1 MKESNLYSRYFTY
14 IKPLTRLPIIK
25 TYGPAIF
32 SLLTISVFVVFAI
45 RPTLETIL
53 VLQKKLTD
61 ADKIIAQ
68 IKEKTDNLS
77 KGRENYQLLSQDI
90 KNKIRASVPD
100 NIDIKSL
107 SQILEVSAKTNEAS
121 ISALQIQPLILE
133 NKANENKNQLGEIL
147 FTFNIEGSYST
158 LTSVLRDL
166 KLSNRLISIDKLN
179 FNKVAEGK
187 NIIMSINGKA
197 YFLK

>member
-14 IKPLTRLPIIK
+14 VKPLIRLPIVK

-90 KNKIRASVPD
+90 KNKIRSSVPD

-133 NKANENKNQLGEIL
+133 NKSNENKNQLGEIV

-187 NIIMSINGKA
+187 NIIMSVNGKA

>member
-14 IKPLTRLPIIK
+14 IKPLTRLPIVK
-25 TYGPAIF
+25 TYGTAIF

-45 RPTLETIL
+45 RPTFETIL
-53 VLQKKLTD
+53 ILQKKIAD
-61 ADKIIAQ
+61 ADKIVAQ
-68 IKEKTDNLS
+68 INEKTDNLS

-100 NIDIKSL
+100 TIDIKSL

-133 NKANENKNQLGEIL
+133 NKANENKNQLGEIV

-187 NIIMSINGKA
+187 NIIMSVNGKA

>member
-1 MKESNLYSRYFTY
+1 MKESNRYSRYFTY
-14 IKPLTRLPIIK
+14 IKPFTRLPIVK
-25 TYGPAIF
+25 TYGPVIF

-53 VLQKKLTD
+53 ILQKKLAD
-61 ADKIIAQ
+61 ADKIVAQ
-68 IKEKTDNLS
+68 INEKTDNLS
-77 KGRENYQLLSQDI
+77 KGRENYQLLSQNI
-90 KNKIRASVPD
+90 KNKVHASIPD

-107 SQILEVSAKTNEAS
+107 SQALEGSAKTHEAS

-133 NKANENKNQLGEIL
+133 NKANENKNALGEIT
-147 FTFNIEGSYST
+147 FIFNIEGSYST

-166 KLSNRLISIDKLN
+166 KLSSRLISIDKLN

-187 NIIMSINGKA
+187 NIIMSVNGKA